1 MVYGGGLRKP
11 LKVELYNAILYNTSY
26 INDPDALLKPL
37 FGPPVVKSDV
47 FSFSHTQYYVN
58 EMGSSL
64 QKYFAG
70 YSFQIYPDDILRHKL
85 VTVDLERSFMVEGKR
100 VLNVDPGYVA
110 LEKVVAASTK
120 NFSHRIY
127 LGSNI
132 YADLQLYRKKGRFR
146 SLPWT
151 FFDYKQEF
159 VLDFFDELRNNLL
172 Y

>member
-11 LKVELYNAILYNTSY
+11 LKVMLYNAVLYNTAY
-26 INDPDALLKPL
+26 INDPDALLRPL
-37 FGPPVVKSDV
+37 FGQPIVKSEV
-47 FSFSHTQYYVN
+47 FSFTHTQYYVK
-58 EMGSSL
+58 EMGNSL
-64 QKYFAG
+64 KKYFAG
-70 YSFQIYPDDILRHKL
+70 YFFQIYPDEILKYKL
-85 VTVDLERSFMVEGKR
+85 ITVDLERSFMVDGKR

-132 YADLQLYRKKGRFR
+132 YADLQLYRKKGIFQ

-151 FFDYKQEF
+151 FFDYKQPF
-159 VLDFFDELRNNLL
+159 ALKFFDELRNNLL
-172 Y
+172 